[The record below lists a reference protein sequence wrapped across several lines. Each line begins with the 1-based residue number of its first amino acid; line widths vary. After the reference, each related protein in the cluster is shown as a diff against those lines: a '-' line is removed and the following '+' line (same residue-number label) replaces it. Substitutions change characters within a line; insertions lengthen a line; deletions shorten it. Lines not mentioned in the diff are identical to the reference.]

1 MSPTIQFTDAT
12 HGQTVTDPNAPT
24 DPGTAK
30 AQYPGVN
37 GVNGHVPPQSEFDY
51 LVVGGGTSG
60 SVIAARLSED
70 PDISVAVIEG
80 GPTDVGLERVLNLQN
95 WINLLG
101 SDLDYDYPTVEQ
113 PRGNSHIRHS
123 RARVLGGCSSHN
135 TLISFRPFAEDL
147 DSWAQ
152 LGAKGWDSH
161 TLQPYGSR
169 LLLQTAPVHLKD
181 RNTTAKAWVESCS
194 KALGVPVIQDFNAA
208 IAYNGGL
215 PNGGVGFFPV
225 SYDPHNMRRSS
236 ASVAYLHPIMD
247 KRNNLKF
254 FFETWAYGLVFDEK
268 DPIKVIGVKVKSG
281 QNGEEKVIKA
291 KKEVIVCAGAF
302 DSPKL
307 LMLSGIGPK
316 SELEQLGIKS
326 VIDLPGVGENLQDHP
341 ESIIMWRARSSPKE
355 TVMTSDAG
363 LFVRTDKSNPD
374 PRPNLMFHIYQI
386 PFTDNTERHGYE
398 KPEHAVC
405 MTPNIP
411 RSRARGK
418 VSLAS
423 SNPLDKPLL
432 NFRYF
437 MDSED
442 YDSKILVEGIKL
454 ARKIAKTAPFS
465 SLIEDEIAP
474 GPNVQTDEE
483 IDEYARKVHHTVYH
497 PSCTTKIG
505 GDDDPMAV
513 LDERCRVRGA
523 KGLRVVDAGVF
534 PTLSTVNP
542 MVTILMVAERASD
555 LIKEDLY
562 E

>member
-1 MSPTIQFTDAT
+1 MSSSTQTALST
-12 HGQTVTDPNAPT
+12 HGQTVTDPNTPAAPR
-24 DPGTAK
+24 PAK
-30 AQYPGVN
+30 AQYSGI
-37 GVNGHVPPQSEFDY
+37 NGHVPLQKEFDY
-51 LVVGGGTSG
+51 LVIGGGTSG
-60 SVIAARLSED
+60 SVVAARLSED
-70 PDISVAVIEG
+70 SNVTVAVIEG
-80 GPTDVGLERVLNLQN
+80 GPTDVGLDRVLNLQN

-147 DSWAQ
+147 DSWEQ
-152 LGAKGWDSH
+152 LGAKGWNSSS
-161 TLQPYGSR
+161 LQPYGSR

-181 RNTTAKAWVESCS
+181 RNTAAKAWVESSS
-194 KALGVPVIQDFNAA
+194 KALGVPIIQDFNAT

-215 PNGGVGFFPV
+215 PDGGVGFFPV
-225 SYDPHNMRRSS
+225 SYDPHNMQRSS

-254 FFETWAYGLVFDEK
+254 FFETWAYGLVFDKE
-268 DPIKVIGVKVKSG
+268 DPVKVTGVKVKVG
-281 QNGEEKVIKA
+281 QNGKEEVIKV
-291 KKEVIVCAGAF
+291 KKEVILCAGAF

-316 SELEQLGIKS
+316 CELEKLGIKS
-326 VIDLPGVGENLQDHP
+326 IIDLPGVGENLQDHP
-341 ESIIMWRARSSPKE
+341 ESIIMWRAQSSPKE

-363 LFVRTDKSNPD
+363 LFVRTDKSSPD
-374 PRPNLMFHIYQI
+374 PRPNLMYHIYQI

-398 KPEHAVC
+398 KPEHAIC

-418 VSLAS
+418 VYLAS
-423 SNPLDKPLL
+423 SNPFDKPLL
-432 NFRYF
+432 DFRYF
-437 MDSED
+437 SDSEG
-442 YDSKILVEGIKL
+442 YDSKIIVEGIKL
-454 ARKIAKTAPFS
+454 ARKVAKTAPFS
-465 SLIEDEIAP
+465 SFIQDEIAP
-474 GPNVQTDEE
+474 GPNVQTDEQ

-505 GDDDPMAV
+505 ADSDPMAV

-523 KGLRVVDAGVF
+523 KALRVVDAGVF

-542 MVTILMVAERASD
+542 MITILMVAERASD
-555 LIKEDLY
+555 LIREDLY
-562 E
+562 T